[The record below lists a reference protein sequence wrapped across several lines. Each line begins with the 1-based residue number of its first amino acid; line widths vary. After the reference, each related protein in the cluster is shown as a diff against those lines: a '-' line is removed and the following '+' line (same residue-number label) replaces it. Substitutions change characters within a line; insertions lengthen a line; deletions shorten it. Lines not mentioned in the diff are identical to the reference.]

1 MNHLLILYNPYYQ
14 RDVTQ
19 QHLSVLQEKSQVGFG
34 KIRSKL
40 NDQEKHHSLEE
51 IYKATSEEN
60 FLQLF
65 LTDYANLFAAKV
77 VKVSKDIDESLIPSY
92 YKEKN
97 LEVEDFFIISDF
109 IISDLRESVR
119 EDFSL
124 LRDQFLA
131 NFIAPN
137 NHTYAIYGNN
147 YVYPLPVRLKEERS
161 YFLGDEKHYLS
172 VYKSK
177 EYLIMQENF
186 MRFVFGKRLFYLL
199 HPDSI
204 NNIIHAELE
213 LLQSENDL
221 LNDFTSIIVKYSKTL
236 EYEIYLFAK
245 KVLLKACAKDPSL
258 YDLDYKVQGKS
269 LILEDFFTQ
278 KPNLGSVK
286 FLLRHEK
293 IQYHLEESL
302 NNFINSSFQK
312 SFKFFQDIRNEA
324 VHKKAPGLHEVKKLR
339 NEILGI
345 EGASLLK
352 SILSRKEFL

>member
-14 RDVTQ
+14 KDVIQ
-19 QHLSVLQEKSQVGFG
+19 QHLSILQEKSQVGFG

-40 NDQEKHHSLEE
+40 NDQERQHSLEE
-51 IYKATSEEN
+51 IYKATNEEN

-65 LTDYANLFAAKV
+65 LSDYANLFVAKV
-77 VKVSKDIDESLIPSY
+77 IRVSKEIDESLIPSY

-97 LEVEDFFIISDF
+97 LEVEDFFIISD
-109 IISDLRESVR
+109 LRELVR

-131 NFIAPN
+131 NFITPN

-147 YVYPLPVRLKEERS
+147 YIYPLPVRLKEERS

-177 EYLIMQENF
+177 EYLAMQENF

-204 NNIIHAELE
+204 NNLIHAELE
-213 LLQSENDL
+213 LLQSQNDF

-236 EYEIYLFAK
+236 EYEIYIFAK
-245 KVLLKACAKDPSL
+245 KVLLKACEKDPSL

-269 LILEDFFTQ
+269 FTLKDFFTK
-278 KPNLGSVK
+278 KPNLGSMK
-286 FLLRHEK
+286 LLLRHEK
-293 IQYHLEESL
+293 VQCHLEESL
-302 NNFINSSFQK
+302 NRFINSSFQK
-312 SFKFFQDIRNEA
+312 SLSLIQNIRNEA
-324 VHKKAPGLHEVKKLR
+324 VHQKAPGLKEVEKIR

-345 EGASLLK
+345 EGVSLLK
-352 SILSRKEFL
+352 GILTRREIS

>member
-14 RDVTQ
+14 LIQ

-77 VKVSKDIDESLIPSY
+77 IKVSKDIDEGLIPSY

-97 LEVEDFFIISDF
+97 LEVEDFFIISDL
-109 IISDLRESVR
+109 SR

-147 YVYPLPVRLKEERS
+147 YVCPLPVRLKEERS

-177 EYLIMQENF
+177 EYLTMQENF

-245 KVLLKACAKDPSL
+245 KVLLKACTKDPNL
-258 YDLDYKVQGKS
+258 YDLTYKVQGKS

-278 KPNLGSVK
+278 KPNLGSIK
-286 FLLRHEK
+286 YLLSRK
-293 IQYHLEESL
+293 RVQCHLEESL
-302 NNFINSSFQK
+302 NRFINSSFQK

-324 VHKKAPGLHEVKKLR
+324 VHKKAPGLHEVEKLR

-352 SILSRKEFL
+352 SILIHKEVS

>member
-14 RDVTQ
+14 RDVIQ

-65 LTDYANLFAAKV
+65 LTDYDNLFAAKV
-77 VKVSKDIDESLIPSY
+77 IKVSKEIDEGLIPSY

-97 LEVEDFFIISDF
+97 LEV
-109 IISDLRESVR
+109 

-147 YVYPLPVRLKEERS
+147 YVCPLSVRLKEERS

-245 KVLLKACAKDPSL
+245 KVLLKACAKDPNL
-258 YDLDYKVQGKS
+258 YDLNYKVQGKS

-278 KPNLGSVK
+278 KPNLGSIK
-286 FLLRHEK
+286 YLLMHKRV
-293 IQYHLEESL
+293 QCHLEESL
-302 NNFINSSFQK
+302 NRFINYPFSK
-312 SFKFFQDIRNEA
+312 SLTLIQDIRNEA
-324 VHKKAPGLHEVKKLR
+324 VHEKAPSLHEVEKLR
-339 NEILGI
+339 SEILGI

-352 SILSRKEFL
+352 SILSRKEVS

>member
-14 RDVTQ
+14 QDVIQ

-40 NDQEKHHSLEE
+40 NDQEKHDSLEE
-51 IYKATSEEN
+51 VYKATNEKN

-65 LTDYANLFAAKV
+65 LTDYANLFVAKV
-77 VKVSKDIDESLIPSY
+77 VRVSRDDESLIPSY

-97 LEVEDFFIISDF
+97 LEVEDFFIISD
-109 IISDLRESVR
+109 LRELVR

-147 YVYPLPVRLKEERS
+147 YAYPLPVRLKKERS

-177 EYLIMQENF
+177 EYLMMQENF

-221 LNDFTSIIVKYSKTL
+221 LNDFTSIIIKYSKTL
-236 EYEIYLFAK
+236 EHEIYLFAK
-245 KVLLKACAKDPSL
+245 KILLKACAKDPSL

-286 FLLRHEK
+286 FLLIHEK
-293 IQYHLEESL
+293 IQCYLEENL
-302 NNFINSSFQK
+302 NRFINYPFSKSLTLIQK
-312 SFKFFQDIRNEA
+312 IRNEA
-324 VHKKAPGLHEVKKLR
+324 VHKKALGLHEVEKLR

-345 EGASLLK
+345 ESVSLLK
-352 SILSRKEFL
+352 GILTHKKIS

>member
-14 RDVTQ
+14 QDAIQ

-40 NDQEKHHSLEE
+40 NDQEKQDSLEE
-51 IYKATSEEN
+51 IYKATNEKN

-77 VKVSKDIDESLIPSY
+77 IKVSKDIDEGLIPSY

-97 LEVEDFFIISDF
+97 LEVEDFFII
-109 IISDLRESVR
+109 
-119 EDFSL
+119 SL

-147 YVYPLPVRLKEERS
+147 YVYPLPVRLKKERS

-177 EYLIMQENF
+177 EYLMMQENF

-213 LLQSENDL
+213 LLESENDL

-236 EYEIYLFAK
+236 EHEIYHFAK
-245 KVLLKACAKDPSL
+245 KILLKACAKDPSL

-269 LILEDFFTQ
+269 LTLEVF
-278 KPNLGSVK
+278 
-286 FLLRHEK
+286 
-293 IQYHLEESL
+293 SL
-302 NNFINSSFQK
+302 K
-312 SFKFFQDIRNEA
+312 S
-324 VHKKAPGLHEVKKLR
+324 L
-339 NEILGI
+339 ILGALNFYS
-345 EGASLLK
+345 GTKK
-352 SILSRKEFL
+352 SNAI

>member
-14 RDVTQ
+14 KDVIQ

-40 NDQEKHHSLEE
+40 NDQEKHDSLEE
-51 IYKATSEEN
+51 IYKATNEKN

-77 VKVSKDIDESLIPSY
+77 IKVSKEIDESLIPSY

-97 LEVEDFFIISDF
+97 LEVEDFFII
-109 IISDLRESVR
+109 
-119 EDFSL
+119 SL

-177 EYLIMQENF
+177 EYLTMQENF

-245 KVLLKACAKDPSL
+245 QVLLKACENDPSL
-258 YDLDYKVQGKS
+258 YDLAYKVQGRSFTLK
-269 LILEDFFTQ
+269 DFFTK
-278 KPNLGSVK
+278 KPNFGSVK

-293 IQYHLEESL
+293 VQYHLEENLKRFINYPFSKSL
-302 NNFINSSFQK
+302 NLIQK
-312 SFKFFQDIRNEA
+312 IRNEA
-324 VHKKAPGLHEVKKLR
+324 VHAKAPGLNEVEKLR

-352 SILSRKEFL
+352 GVLTYKETS

>member
-1 MNHLLILYNPYYQ
+1 M
-14 RDVTQ
+14 
-19 QHLSVLQEKSQVGFG
+19 
-34 KIRSKL
+34 
-40 NDQEKHHSLEE
+40 
-51 IYKATSEEN
+51 
-60 FLQLF
+60 
-65 LTDYANLFAAKV
+65 
-77 VKVSKDIDESLIPSY
+77 
-92 YKEKN
+92 
-97 LEVEDFFIISDF
+97 EDFFIISD
-109 IISDLRESVR
+109 LRELVR

-131 NFIAPN
+131 NFIVPN

-147 YVYPLPVRLKEERS
+147 DVCPLPVRLKEERS

-186 MRFVFGKRLFYLL
+186 MRFVFGKRLFYLS

-245 KVLLKACAKDPSL
+245 KVLLKACAKDPNL

-293 IQYHLEESL
+293 IQYHLEENL
-302 NNFINSSFQK
+302 NRFINYPFSK
-312 SFKFFQDIRNEA
+312 SISLIQDIRNEA
-324 VHKKAPGLHEVKKLR
+324 VHEKALSLHEVEKLR

-352 SILSRKEFL
+352 SILSRKEVS

>member
-14 RDVTQ
+14 RDVIQ
-19 QHLSVLQEKSQVGFG
+19 QHLSVLQEKSQVCFG

-51 IYKATSEEN
+51 IYKAASEEN

-77 VKVSKDIDESLIPSY
+77 IKVSKDIDENLIPSY

-97 LEVEDFFIISDF
+97 LEVEDFFIISD
-109 IISDLRESVR
+109 LRELVR

-131 NFIAPN
+131 NFIASN

-177 EYLIMQENF
+177 EYSTMQENF

-245 KVLLKACAKDPSL
+245 KVLLKACAKDP
-258 YDLDYKVQGKS
+258 
-269 LILEDFFTQ
+269 
-278 KPNLGSVK
+278 NL
-286 FLLRHEK
+286 FRL
-293 IQYHLEESL
+293 
-302 NNFINSSFQK
+302 
-312 SFKFFQDIRNEA
+312 
-324 VHKKAPGLHEVKKLR
+324 
-339 NEILGI
+339 
-345 EGASLLK
+345 
-352 SILSRKEFL
+352 

>member
-1 MNHLLILYNPYYQ
+1 M
-14 RDVTQ
+14 
-19 QHLSVLQEKSQVGFG
+19 
-34 KIRSKL
+34 
-40 NDQEKHHSLEE
+40 
-51 IYKATSEEN
+51 
-60 FLQLF
+60 
-65 LTDYANLFAAKV
+65 
-77 VKVSKDIDESLIPSY
+77 
-92 YKEKN
+92 
-97 LEVEDFFIISDF
+97 EDFFIISD
-109 IISDLRESVR
+109 LRELVR

-124 LRDQFLA
+124 LRDRFLA
-131 NFIAPN
+131 NFIVPN

-177 EYLIMQENF
+177 EYLMMQENF

-236 EYEIYLFAK
+236 EYEIYTFAK
-245 KVLLKACAKDPSL
+245 QVLLKACENDPSL
-258 YDLDYKVQGKS
+258 YDLVYKVQGRSFTLK
-269 LILEDFFTQ
+269 DFFTQ

-293 IQYHLEESL
+293 IQCHLEENL
-302 NNFINSSFQK
+302 NRFINYPFSK
-312 SFKFFQDIRNEA
+312 SLSLIQEIRNEA
-324 VHKKAPGLHEVKKLR
+324 VHTKALGLNEVEKLR

-352 SILSRKEFL
+352 GVLTYKETS

>member
-14 RDVTQ
+14 QDVIQ

-77 VKVSKDIDESLIPSY
+77 IKVSKEIDESLIPSY

-97 LEVEDFFIISDF
+97 LEVEDFFIISD
-109 IISDLRESVR
+109 
-119 EDFSL
+119 

-245 KVLLKACAKDPSL
+245 KVLLKACTKDPNL

-278 KPNLGSVK
+278 KPNLGSIK
-286 FLLRHEK
+286 YLLRHEK
-293 IQYHLEESL
+293 IQYHLEENL
-302 NNFINSSFQK
+302 NRFINYPFSK
-312 SFKFFQDIRNEA
+312 SLTLIQDIRNEA
-324 VHKKAPGLHEVKKLR
+324 VHEKAPSLHEVKKLR
-339 NEILGI
+339 NEILDI

-352 SILSRKEFL
+352 SILTRKEAL

>member
-14 RDVTQ
+14 RDVIQ

-51 IYKATSEEN
+51 IYKATGEEN

-65 LTDYANLFAAKV
+65 LTDYTNLFVAKV
-77 VKVSKDIDESLIPSY
+77 IKVSKDIDEGLIPSY

-97 LEVEDFFIISDF
+97 LEVEDFFIISD
-109 IISDLRESVR
+109 LRELVR

-147 YVYPLPVRLKEERS
+147 YVCPLPVRLKEERS

-172 VYKSK
+172 VHKSK
-177 EYLIMQENF
+177 EYLTKQENF

-236 EYEIYLFAK
+236 EHEIYLFAK
-245 KVLLKACAKDPSL
+245 KVLLKACAKDPNL
-258 YDLDYKVQGKS
+258 YDLNYKVQGKS
-269 LILEDFFTQ
+269 YTLKDFFTQ
-278 KPNLGSVK
+278 KPNLGSIK

-293 IQYHLEESL
+293 IQYHLEENL
-302 NNFINSSFQK
+302 NRFINYPFSK
-312 SFKFFQDIRNEA
+312 SLTLIQDIRNEA
-324 VHKKAPGLHEVKKLR
+324 VHAKAPSLHEVKKLR

-345 EGASLLK
+345 EDTSLLK
-352 SILSRKEFL
+352 SILTRKEFL

>member
-14 RDVTQ
+14 RDVIQ

-77 VKVSKDIDESLIPSY
+77 VKVSKDIDEGLIPSY

-97 LEVEDFFIISDF
+97 LEVEDFFIISD
-109 IISDLRESVR
+109 LRELVR

-147 YVYPLPVRLKEERS
+147 YVYPLPVKLKEERS

-199 HPDSI
+199 HLDSI
-204 NNIIHAELE
+204 NNI
-213 LLQSENDL
+213 
-221 LNDFTSIIVKYSKTL
+221 FTNIIIKYSKTL

-245 KVLLKACAKDPSL
+245 KVLLEACTKDPNL

-278 KPNLGSVK
+278 KPNLGSIK
-286 FLLRHEK
+286 YLLMHKRV
-293 IQYHLEESL
+293 QCHLEESL
-302 NNFINSSFQK
+302 NRFINSSFQK

-324 VHKKAPGLHEVKKLR
+324 VHEKAPSLHEVEKLR

-345 EGASLLK
+345 EGMSLLK
-352 SILSRKEFL
+352 SILTRKEVL

>member
-14 RDVTQ
+14 QDVIQ

-40 NDQEKHHSLEE
+40 NDQEKQDSLEE
-51 IYKATSEEN
+51 IYKATNEEN

-77 VKVSKDIDESLIPSY
+77 IKVSKEIDEGLIPSY

-97 LEVEDFFIISDF
+97 LEVEDFFIISD
-109 IISDLRESVR
+109 LKELVR

-177 EYLIMQENF
+177 EYLDMQENF
-186 MRFVFGKRLFYLL
+186 MRFVFEKRLFYLL

-245 KVLLKACAKDPSL
+245 KVLLKACENDPSL
-258 YDLDYKVQGKS
+258 YDLVYEVQGRSFTLK
-269 LILEDFFTQ
+269 DFFTK
-278 KPNLGSVK
+278 KPNFGSVK
-286 FLLRHEK
+286 FLLKHEK
-293 IQYHLEESL
+293 IQCHLEENL
-302 NNFINSSFQK
+302 KRFINYPFSRSLGLIQN
-312 SFKFFQDIRNEA
+312 IRNEA
-324 VHKKAPGLHEVKKLR
+324 VHTKAPGLNEVEKLR

-352 SILSRKEFL
+352 SILTRKEIA

>member
-14 RDVTQ
+14 RDVIQ
-19 QHLSVLQEKSQVGFG
+19 QHLSVLQEKSQVCFG

-40 NDQEKHHSLEE
+40 NDQEKHHSLEA
-51 IYKATSEEN
+51 IYQATSEKN

-77 VKVSKDIDESLIPSY
+77 IKVSKDIDEGLIPNY

-97 LEVEDFFIISDF
+97 LEVKDFFIT
-109 IISDLRESVR
+109 SDLSR

-137 NHTYAIYGNN
+137 NHTYAIYRNN
-147 YVYPLPVRLKEERS
+147 YVCPLPVRLKEERS

-172 VYKSK
+172 AYKSK

-221 LNDFTSIIVKYSKTL
+221 LNDFTSIIVKYFKTL

-245 KVLLKACAKDPSL
+245 KVLLKACTKDSSL
-258 YDLDYKVQGKS
+258 YDLNYKVQGKS
-269 LILEDFFTQ
+269 LILEYFFTQ
-278 KPNLGSVK
+278 KPNLGSIK
-286 FLLRHEK
+286 YLLMHKRV
-293 IQYHLEESL
+293 QCHLEESL
-302 NNFINSSFQK
+302 NRFINSSFQK
-312 SFKFFQDIRNEA
+312 SLKFFQDIRNEA
-324 VHKKAPGLHEVKKLR
+324 VHEKAPSLHEVKKLR
-339 NEILGI
+339 NEIL
-345 EGASLLK
+345 
-352 SILSRKEFL
+352 ILSRKEVS

>member
-14 RDVTQ
+14 RDVIQ

-51 IYKATSEEN
+51 IYKVASEKN

-77 VKVSKDIDESLIPSY
+77 IKVSKDIDEGLIPSY

-97 LEVEDFFIISDF
+97 LEVEDFD
-109 IISDLRESVR
+109 
-119 EDFSL
+119 L

-204 NNIIHAELE
+204 NNTIHAELE

-293 IQYHLEESL
+293 IQYHLEENL
-302 NNFINSSFQK
+302 NRFINYPFSK
-312 SFKFFQDIRNEA
+312 SLTLIQDIRNEA
-324 VHKKAPGLHEVKKLR
+324 VHEKAPSLHEVEKLR

-345 EGASLLK
+345 EGASFLK
-352 SILSRKEFL
+352 SILSRKEVS

>member
-14 RDVTQ
+14 QDAIQ

-40 NDQEKHHSLEE
+40 NDQEKHHSLEA
-51 IYKATSEEN
+51 IYKATGEEN

-65 LTDYANLFAAKV
+65 LIDYANLFATKV
-77 VKVSKDIDESLIPSY
+77 IKVSKDIDEGLIPSY

-97 LEVEDFFIISDF
+97 LEVEDFFIISD
-109 IISDLRESVR
+109 LRELVR

-147 YVYPLPVRLKEERS
+147 YVCPLPVRLKEERS

-199 HPDSI
+199 HLDSI

-221 LNDFTSIIVKYSKTL
+221 LDFTSIIVKYSKTL

-258 YDLDYKVQGKS
+258 YDLDYKVQGKF

-278 KPNLGSVK
+278 KPNLGSIK
-286 FLLRHEK
+286 YLLKHERVRP
-293 IQYHLEESL
+293 HLEESL
-302 NNFINSSFQK
+302 NRFINSSFSK
-312 SFKFFQDIRNEA
+312 SLTLIQDIRNEA
-324 VHKKAPGLHEVKKLR
+324 VHEKAPSLHEVKKLR

-352 SILSRKEFL
+352 SILSRKEVS

>member
-14 RDVTQ
+14 QDGIQ

-34 KIRSKL
+34 KIRSKPS
-40 NDQEKHHSLEE
+40 DQEKQDSLEE
-51 IYKATSEEN
+51 IYKATTNEEN

-65 LTDYANLFAAKV
+65 LTDYANLFVAKV
-77 VKVSKDIDESLIPSY
+77 IKVSKDIDEGLIPSY

-97 LEVEDFFIISDF
+97 LEVEDF
-109 IISDLRESVR
+109 
-119 EDFSL
+119 SL
-124 LRDQFLA
+124 LRNQFLA

-147 YVYPLPVRLKEERS
+147 YVYPLPVKLKEERS

-177 EYLIMQENF
+177 EYLMMQENF
-186 MRFVFGKRLFYLL
+186 MHFVFGKRLFYLL

-236 EYEIYLFAK
+236 EHEIHHFAK
-245 KVLLKACAKDPSL
+245 KILLKACAKDPNL
-258 YDLDYKVQGKS
+258 YDLEYKVQGKS

-293 IQYHLEESL
+293 VQYHLEENL
-302 NNFINSSFQK
+302 NRFINYPFSKSLTLIQK
-312 SFKFFQDIRNEA
+312 IRNES
-324 VHKKAPGLHEVKKLR
+324 VHKKAPGLNEVEKLR

-345 EGASLLK
+345 EGTSLLK
-352 SILSRKEFL
+352 SILTRKEMA

>member
-14 RDVTQ
+14 RDVIQ

-51 IYKATSEEN
+51 IYKAASEEN

-65 LTDYANLFAAKV
+65 LTDYANLFVAKMI
-77 VKVSKDIDESLIPSY
+77 KVSKDINEGLIPSY

-97 LEVEDFFIISDF
+97 LEVEDFFIISD
-109 IISDLRESVR
+109 LRELIR

-147 YVYPLPVRLKEERS
+147 YVCPLPVRLKEERS

-186 MRFVFGKRLFYLL
+186 MCFVFGKRLFYLL

-258 YDLDYKVQGKS
+258 YDLNYKV
-269 LILEDFFTQ
+269 
-278 KPNLGSVK
+278 
-286 FLLRHEK
+286 
-293 IQYHLEESL
+293 
-302 NNFINSSFQK
+302 
-312 SFKFFQDIRNEA
+312 
-324 VHKKAPGLHEVKKLR
+324 
-339 NEILGI
+339 
-345 EGASLLK
+345 
-352 SILSRKEFL
+352 

>member
-14 RDVTQ
+14 RDVIQ

-40 NDQEKHHSLEE
+40 NDQEKHHSIEE
-51 IYKATSEEN
+51 IYKATGEEN

-77 VKVSKDIDESLIPSY
+77 IKVSKNIDEGLIPSFPSY

-97 LEVEDFFIISDF
+97 LEVEDFFIISD
-109 IISDLRESVR
+109 LRELVR

-245 KVLLKACAKDPSL
+245 KVLLKACAKDLSL
-258 YDLDYKVQGKS
+258 YDLTYKVQEQSYTIK
-269 LILEDFFTQ
+269 DFFTQ
-278 KPNLGSVK
+278 KPNLGSIK

-293 IQYHLEESL
+293 IQYHLEEDL
-302 NNFINSSFQK
+302 NRFINYPFSK
-312 SFKFFQDIRNEA
+312 SLTLIQDIRNEA
-324 VHKKAPGLHEVKKLR
+324 VHKKAPGLHEVEKIR

-352 SILSRKEFL
+352 SILSRKEVS

>member
-1 MNHLLILYNPYYQ
+1 MNHLLILYNPHYQ
-14 RDVTQ
+14 KDVIQ

-40 NDQEKHHSLEE
+40 NDQEKHDSLEE
-51 IYKATSEEN
+51 IYKATNEKN

-77 VKVSKDIDESLIPSY
+77 IKVSKEIDEGLIPSY

-97 LEVEDFFIISDF
+97 LEVEDFFV
-109 IISDLRESVR
+109 ISDLRELVR

-147 YVYPLPVRLKEERS
+147 YVYPLPVKLKEERS

-177 EYLIMQENF
+177 EYLTMQENF

-221 LNDFTSIIVKYSKTL
+221 LNDFTSIIVKYTKTL

-245 KVLLKACAKDPSL
+245 QVLLKACENDPSL
-258 YDLDYKVQGKS
+258 YDLAYKVQGKS
-269 LILEDFFTQ
+269 FTLKDFFTK
-278 KPNLGSVK
+278 KPNLGSIN

-293 IQYHLEESL
+293 VQYHLEENLKRFINYPFSKSLSLIQNIRNKAVHQKAPSL
-302 NNFINSSFQK
+302 N
-312 SFKFFQDIRNEA
+312 
-324 VHKKAPGLHEVKKLR
+324 EVEKLR

-352 SILSRKEFL
+352 GVLTYKEIS

>member
-1 MNHLLILYNPYYQ
+1 MNYLLVLYNPYYQ
-14 RDVTQ
+14 QDVIQ

-40 NDQEKHHSLEE
+40 SDQEKQDSLEE
-51 IYKATSEEN
+51 VYKATNEEN

-65 LTDYANLFAAKV
+65 LTDYANLFVAKV
-77 VKVSKDIDESLIPSY
+77 IKVSKDIDEGLIPSY
-92 YKEKN
+92 CKEKN
-97 LEVEDFFIISDF
+97 LEVEDFFIISD
-109 IISDLRESVR
+109 LRELVR

-124 LRDQFLA
+124 LRDRFLA

-147 YVYPLPVRLKEERS
+147 YVYPLPVRLKKERS

-177 EYLIMQENF
+177 EYLMMQENF
-186 MRFVFGKRLFYLL
+186 MHFVFGKRLFYLL

-236 EYEIYLFAK
+236 EHEIYHFAK
-245 KVLLKACAKDPSL
+245 KILLKACAKDPSL

-269 LILEDFFTQ
+269 LTLEDFFTQ

-293 IQYHLEESL
+293 SQCHLEENL
-302 NNFINSSFQK
+302 NRFINYPFSK
-312 SFKFFQDIRNEA
+312 SLSLIQDIRNEA
-324 VHKKAPGLHEVKKLR
+324 VHKK
-339 NEILGI
+339 
-345 EGASLLK
+345 S
-352 SILSRKEFL
+352 SRFEKTQE

>member
-14 RDVTQ
+14 QDVIQ
-19 QHLSVLQEKSQVGFG
+19 QHLSVLQENSQVGFG

-51 IYKATSEEN
+51 IYKATSEKN

-65 LTDYANLFAAKV
+65 LTDYANLFVAKV
-77 VKVSKDIDESLIPSY
+77 IKVSKDIDESLIPSY
-92 YKEKN
+92 YKEKK
-97 LEVEDFFIISDF
+97 LEVEDFFII
-109 IISDLRESVR
+109 
-119 EDFSL
+119 SL

-131 NFIAPN
+131 NFIEPN

-177 EYLIMQENF
+177 EYLTMQENF

-199 HPDSI
+199 HPSSI

-245 KVLLKACAKDPSL
+245 KILLKVCAKDPNL

-278 KPNLGSVK
+278 KPNSDFGSIK

-293 IQYHLEESL
+293 IQYHLEENL
-302 NNFINSSFQK
+302 NRFINYPFSK
-312 SFKFFQDIRNEA
+312 SLSLIQEIRNEA
-324 VHKKAPGLHEVKKLR
+324 VHKKAPGLYEVEKLR

-352 SILSRKEFL
+352 GVLTHKETS

>member
-1 MNHLLILYNPYYQ
+1 M
-14 RDVTQ
+14 
-19 QHLSVLQEKSQVGFG
+19 
-34 KIRSKL
+34 
-40 NDQEKHHSLEE
+40 
-51 IYKATSEEN
+51 
-60 FLQLF
+60 
-65 LTDYANLFAAKV
+65 
-77 VKVSKDIDESLIPSY
+77 IPSY

-97 LEVEDFFIISDF
+97 LEVEDFFIISD
-109 IISDLRESVR
+109 LRELVR

-177 EYLIMQENF
+177 EYLSMQENF

-236 EYEIYLFAK
+236 EYEIYTFAK
-245 KVLLKACAKDPSL
+245 QVLLKACEKDPNL
-258 YDLDYKVQGKS
+258 YDLVYKVQGKS
-269 LILEDFFTQ
+269 LILKDFFTK
-278 KPNLGSVK
+278 KPNLGSIK
-286 FLLRHEK
+286 FLLKHEK
-293 IQYHLEESL
+293 VQYHLEENL
-302 NNFINSSFQK
+302 NKFINYPFSK
-312 SFKFFQDIRNEA
+312 SLSLIQNIRNEA
-324 VHKKAPGLHEVKKLR
+324 VHEKAPSLHEVEKIR

-352 SILSRKEFL
+352 GILTHKETS

>member
-14 RDVTQ
+14 QDVIQ

-40 NDQEKHHSLEE
+40 NDQEKQDSLEE
-51 IYKATSEEN
+51 VYKATNEEN

-77 VKVSKDIDESLIPSY
+77 IKVSKNIDEGLILSY

-97 LEVEDFFIISDF
+97 LEVEDFFIISD
-109 IISDLRESVR
+109 LRELVR

-147 YVYPLPVRLKEERS
+147 YVYPLPVKLKEERS

-177 EYLIMQENF
+177 EYLTMQENF

-213 LLQSENDL
+213 LLESENDL

-245 KVLLKACAKDPSL
+245 KVLLKACKKDPNL
-258 YDLDYKVQGKS
+258 YDLAYKVQGKS

-293 IQYHLEESL
+293 VQCHLEENL
-302 NNFINSSFQK
+302 NRFINYPFSK
-312 SFKFFQDIRNEA
+312 SLSLIQNIRNKA
-324 VHKKAPGLHEVKKLR
+324 VHQKAPGLNEVEKLR

-352 SILSRKEFL
+352 SILTRKEMA

>member
-14 RDVTQ
+14 QDVIQ

-40 NDQEKHHSLEE
+40 NDQEKHDSLEE
-51 IYKATSEEN
+51 IYKATNEKN

-65 LTDYANLFAAKV
+65 LTDYANLFVAKV
-77 VKVSKDIDESLIPSY
+77 IKVSKDIDEGLIPSY

-97 LEVEDFFIISDF
+97 LEVEDFFIISD
-109 IISDLRESVR
+109 LRELVR

-124 LRDQFLA
+124 LRDRFLA

-147 YVYPLPVRLKEERS
+147 YVYPLPVRLEEERC
-161 YFLGDEKHYLS
+161 YFLGGEKHYLS

-177 EYLIMQENF
+177 EYLMMQENF

-221 LNDFTSIIVKYSKTL
+221 LNDFTSIIIKYSKTL
-236 EYEIYLFAK
+236 EHEIYHFAK
-245 KVLLKACAKDPSL
+245 K
-258 YDLDYKVQGKS
+258 
-269 LILEDFFTQ
+269 IL
-278 KPNLGSVK
+278 
-286 FLLRHEK
+286 
-293 IQYHLEESL
+293 
-302 NNFINSSFQK
+302 
-312 SFKFFQDIRNEA
+312 
-324 VHKKAPGLHEVKKLR
+324 
-339 NEILGI
+339 
-345 EGASLLK
+345 
-352 SILSRKEFL
+352 

>member
-14 RDVTQ
+14 RDAIQ

-51 IYKATSEEN
+51 IYKAASEKN

-77 VKVSKDIDESLIPSY
+77 IKVSKDIDEGLIPSY

-97 LEVEDFFIISDF
+97 LEVEDFFIISD
-109 IISDLRESVR
+109 LRELVR

-124 LRDQFLA
+124 LGDQFLA

-137 NHTYAIYGNN
+137 NHTYAIYGNM
-147 YVYPLPVRLKEERS
+147 PVRLKEERS

-245 KVLLKACAKDPSL
+245 KVLLKACAKDLSL
-258 YDLDYKVQGKS
+258 YDLTYKVQEQSYTIK
-269 LILEDFFTQ
+269 DFFTQ
-278 KPNLGSVK
+278 KPNLGSIK

-293 IQYHLEESL
+293 IQYHLEENLNRFINYPFSKSL
-302 NNFINSSFQK
+302 NLI
-312 SFKFFQDIRNEA
+312 QDIRNEA
-324 VHKKAPGLHEVKKLR
+324 VHEKAPSLHEVKKLR

-352 SILSRKEFL
+352 SILSRKEVS

>member
-14 RDVTQ
+14 RDVIQ

-51 IYKATSEEN
+51 IYKATVEEN

-65 LTDYANLFAAKV
+65 LTDYDNLFAAKV
-77 VKVSKDIDESLIPSY
+77 IKVSKDIDEGLIPSFPSY

-97 LEVEDFFIISDF
+97 LEVEDFFIISD
-109 IISDLRESVR
+109 LRELVR

-147 YVYPLPVRLKEERS
+147 YVCPLPVRLKEERS

-221 LNDFTSIIVKYSKTL
+221 LNDLTSIIVKYSKTL

-245 KVLLKACAKDPSL
+245 KVLLKACAKDLSL
-258 YDLDYKVQGKS
+258 YDLTYKVQEQSYTIK
-269 LILEDFFTQ
+269 DFFTQ
-278 KPNLGSVK
+278 KPNLGSIK
-286 FLLRHEK
+286 YLLMHKRV
-293 IQYHLEESL
+293 QCHLEESL
-302 NNFINSSFQK
+302 NRFINSSFQK
-312 SFKFFQDIRNEA
+312 SLKFFQDIRSEA
-324 VHKKAPGLHEVKKLR
+324 VHEKSLSLHEVKKLR

-352 SILSRKEFL
+352 SILSHKEFL

>member
-1 MNHLLILYNPYYQ
+1 M
-14 RDVTQ
+14 
-19 QHLSVLQEKSQVGFG
+19 GFG
-34 KIRSKL
+34 KTRSKL
-40 NDQEKHHSLEE
+40 NDQEKQDSLEE
-51 IYKATSEEN
+51 IYKATNEKN

-65 LTDYANLFAAKV
+65 LTDYANLFVAKV
-77 VKVSKDIDESLIPSY
+77 VRVSKDIDEGLIPSY

-97 LEVEDFFIISDF
+97 LEVEDFFIISD
-109 IISDLRESVR
+109 LRELVR

-177 EYLIMQENF
+177 EYLDMQENF

-199 HPDSI
+199 HPNSI

-245 KVLLKACAKDPSL
+245 KVLLKACENDPSL
-258 YDLDYKVQGKS
+258 YDLVYEVQGRSFTLK
-269 LILEDFFTQ
+269 DFFTK
-278 KPNLGSVK
+278 KPNFGSVK

-293 IQYHLEESL
+293 IQCHLEENL
-302 NNFINSSFQK
+302 KRFINYPFSRSLSLIQN
-312 SFKFFQDIRNEA
+312 IRNEA
-324 VHKKAPGLHEVKKLR
+324 VHQKAPGLNEVEKLR

-352 SILSRKEFL
+352 GVLTHKETS

>member
-1 MNHLLILYNPYYQ
+1 M
-14 RDVTQ
+14 
-19 QHLSVLQEKSQVGFG
+19 
-34 KIRSKL
+34 
-40 NDQEKHHSLEE
+40 
-51 IYKATSEEN
+51 
-60 FLQLF
+60 
-65 LTDYANLFAAKV
+65 
-77 VKVSKDIDESLIPSY
+77 IPSY

-97 LEVEDFFIISDF
+97 LEVEDFFV
-109 IISDLRESVR
+109 ISDLRELVR

-147 YVYPLPVRLKEERS
+147 YVYPLPVKLKEERS

-177 EYLIMQENF
+177 EYLTMQENF
-186 MRFVFGKRLFYLL
+186 MRFVFGKSLFYLL

-221 LNDFTSIIVKYSKTL
+221 LNDFTSIIVKYTKTL
-236 EYEIYLFAK
+236 EYEIYTFAK
-245 KVLLKACAKDPSL
+245 KVLLKACENDPSL
-258 YDLDYKVQGKS
+258 YDLNYKVQGKS
-269 LILEDFFTQ
+269 YTLKDFFTK
-278 KPNLGSVK
+278 KPNLGSIK
-286 FLLRHEK
+286 YLLGHEK
-293 IQYHLEESL
+293 VQYHLEENL
-302 NNFINSSFQK
+302 KRFINYPFSK
-312 SFKFFQDIRNEA
+312 SLSTIQNIRNKA
-324 VHKKAPGLHEVKKLR
+324 VHAKAPGLNEVEKLR

-352 SILSRKEFL
+352 GVLTYKETS

>member
-14 RDVTQ
+14 RDVIQ

-77 VKVSKDIDESLIPSY
+77 IKVSKDVDEGLIPSY

-97 LEVEDFFIISDF
+97 LEVEDFFIISD
-109 IISDLRESVR
+109 LRELVR

-124 LRDQFLA
+124 LGDQFLA

-147 YVYPLPVRLKEERS
+147 YVYPLLVKLKEERS

-236 EYEIYLFAK
+236 
-245 KVLLKACAKDPSL
+245 
-258 YDLDYKVQGKS
+258 GKS

-293 IQYHLEESL
+293 IQYHLEENLNRFINYPFSKSL
-302 NNFINSSFQK
+302 NLI
-312 SFKFFQDIRNEA
+312 QDIRNEA
-324 VHKKAPGLHEVKKLR
+324 VHEKAPSLHEVEKLR

-345 EGASLLK
+345 EGANLLK
-352 SILSRKEFL
+352 SILSRKEVL

>member
-1 MNHLLILYNPYYQ
+1 MNYLLVLYNPYYQ
-14 RDVTQ
+14 QDVIQ

-40 NDQEKHHSLEE
+40 SDQEKQDSLEE
-51 IYKATSEEN
+51 VYKATNEEN

-65 LTDYANLFAAKV
+65 LTDYANLFVAKV
-77 VKVSKDIDESLIPSY
+77 IKVSKDIDEGLIPSY

-97 LEVEDFFIISDF
+97 LEV
-109 IISDLRESVR
+109 

-186 MRFVFGKRLFYLL
+186 MHFVFGKRLFYLL

-236 EYEIYLFAK
+236 EYEIYTFAK
-245 KVLLKACAKDPSL
+245 QVLLKACAKDPSL
-258 YDLDYKVQGKS
+258 YDLEYKVQGKS

-286 FLLRHEK
+286 LLLRHEK
-293 IQYHLEESL
+293 IQCHLEENL
-302 NNFINSSFQK
+302 NRFINYPFSK
-312 SFKFFQDIRNEA
+312 SLSLIQNIRNEA
-324 VHKKAPGLHEVKKLR
+324 VYTKAPGLNEVEKIR

-345 EGASLLK
+345 EGTSLLK
-352 SILSRKEFL
+352 GILTYKETS

>member
-14 RDVTQ
+14 KDVIQ
-19 QHLSVLQEKSQVGFG
+19 QHLSILQEKSQVGFG

-40 NDQEKHHSLEE
+40 NDQERQHSLEE
-51 IYKATSEEN
+51 IYKATNEEN

-65 LTDYANLFAAKV
+65 LSDYANLFVAKV
-77 VKVSKDIDESLIPSY
+77 IKVSKEIDESLISSY

-97 LEVEDFFIISDF
+97 LEVEDFFIISD
-109 IISDLRESVR
+109 LRELVR

-131 NFIAPN
+131 NFITPN

-147 YVYPLPVRLKEERS
+147 YIYPLPVRLKEERS

-177 EYLIMQENF
+177 EYLAMQENF

-204 NNIIHAELE
+204 NNLIHAELE
-213 LLQSENDL
+213 LLQSQNDF

-236 EYEIYLFAK
+236 EYEIYIFAK
-245 KVLLKACAKDPSL
+245 KVLLKACEKDPSL

-269 LILEDFFTQ
+269 FTLKDFFTK
-278 KPNLGSVK
+278 KPNLGSMK
-286 FLLRHEK
+286 LLLRHEK
-293 IQYHLEESL
+293 VQCHLEESL
-302 NNFINSSFQK
+302 NRFINSSFQK
-312 SFKFFQDIRNEA
+312 SLSLIQNIRNEA
-324 VHKKAPGLHEVKKLR
+324 VHQKAPGLKEVEKIR

-345 EGASLLK
+345 EGVSLLK
-352 SILSRKEFL
+352 GILTRREIS

>member
-14 RDVTQ
+14 EDVIK

-40 NDQEKHHSLEE
+40 NDQEKQDSLEE
-51 IYKATSEEN
+51 IYKATNEKN

-65 LTDYANLFAAKV
+65 LTDYANLFVAKV
-77 VKVSKDIDESLIPSY
+77 IKVSKDIDESLIPSY

-97 LEVEDFFIISDF
+97 LEV
-109 IISDLRESVR
+109 

-147 YVYPLPVRLKEERS
+147 YVYPLPVRLKKERS
-161 YFLGDEKHYLS
+161 YFLDDEKHYLS

-177 EYLIMQENF
+177 EYLMMQENF

-236 EYEIYLFAK
+236 EHEIYHFAK
-245 KVLLKACAKDPSL
+245 K
-258 YDLDYKVQGKS
+258 
-269 LILEDFFTQ
+269 IL
-278 KPNLGSVK
+278 
-286 FLLRHEK
+286 
-293 IQYHLEESL
+293 
-302 NNFINSSFQK
+302 
-312 SFKFFQDIRNEA
+312 
-324 VHKKAPGLHEVKKLR
+324 
-339 NEILGI
+339 
-345 EGASLLK
+345 
-352 SILSRKEFL
+352 

>member
-14 RDVTQ
+14 QDVIQ

-40 NDQEKHHSLEE
+40 NDQEKQDSLEE
-51 IYKATSEEN
+51 IYKATNEKN

-65 LTDYANLFAAKV
+65 LTDYANLFVAKV
-77 VKVSKDIDESLIPSY
+77 IKVAKDIDESLIPSY
-92 YKEKN
+92 CREKN
-97 LEVEDFFIISDF
+97 LEVEDFFIISD
-109 IISDLRESVR
+109 LRELVR

-147 YVYPLPVRLKEERS
+147 YVYPLPVRLKKERS
-161 YFLGDEKHYLS
+161 YFLGDKKHYLS

-177 EYLIMQENF
+177 EYLMMQENF

-236 EYEIYLFAK
+236 EHEIYHFAK
-245 KVLLKACAKDPSL
+245 KILLKACTKDPSL

-269 LILEDFFTQ
+269 LTLEVFFTQ

-293 IQYHLEESL
+293 IQCHLEENL
-302 NNFINSSFQK
+302 NQFINYPFSKSLTLIQK
-312 SFKFFQDIRNEA
+312 IRNES
-324 VHKKAPGLHEVKKLR
+324 VHKKAPGLNEVEKLR

-352 SILSRKEFL
+352 SILTRKEVS